1 MPKGGLIVAIMLLS
15 GCAAHDEKA
24 AIRKECRQPG
34 HEADMRCRKR
44 TPIAR
49 DLVEI
54 CEIHGSTRDCY
65 YVDRRE
71 LERAI
76 REAQGQR

>member
-1 MPKGGLIVAIMLLS
+1 MLLA

-34 HEADMRCRKR
+34 HEADMRCHKRKR
-44 TPIAR
+44 VR
-49 DLVEI
+49 QDLVQI
-54 CEIHGSTRDCY
+54 CETRVITKNCY
-65 YVDRRE
+65 YISRQE

>member
-1 MPKGGLIVAIMLLS
+1 MRDSVLIVAIMLLS

-24 AIRKECRQPG
+24 ALRKECRQLG
-34 HEADMRCRKR
+34 HEADMRCHKRKR
-44 TPIAR
+44 VPQ
-49 DLVEI
+49 DLIQI
-54 CEIHGSTRDCY
+54 CETRVITRSCY
-65 YVDRRE
+65 YIPRHE